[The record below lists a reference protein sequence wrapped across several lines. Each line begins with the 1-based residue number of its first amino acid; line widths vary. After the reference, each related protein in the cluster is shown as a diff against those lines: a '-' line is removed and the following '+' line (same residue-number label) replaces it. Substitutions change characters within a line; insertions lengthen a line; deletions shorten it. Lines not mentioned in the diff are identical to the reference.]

1 MLSINTL
8 KNKCFFL
15 LLSSLTLLVGCN
27 NDKSLNFDPQFNG
40 VSVACK
46 QPLHQQPSWTLE
58 QFWFY
63 VSDIQVK
70 SGGKWQSLSMVNTPW
85 QQSNVA
91 LIGMHCN
98 ESNDNNWTIS
108 SEHSKLLSSATTL
121 KFKIAVPFVKN
132 HQNPLKAQGIYD
144 NANMFWTWQQGYKSL
159 RFDLSSSEG
168 ESWAFHVGAIGCQ
181 SPSVLRAPKNQCRQP
196 NVIDITVTD
205 FDVNIPLT
213 IELAHIL
220 TGIEPSLENR
230 CLSMPTQTICQS
242 LITNMNNS
250 KRPVFVQ
257 LGLINE

>member
-1 MLSINTL
+1 MLIINTL
-8 KNKCFFL
+8 KIKCFIL
-15 LLSSLTLLVGCN
+15 LLFGFIFLVGCN
-27 NDKSLNFDPQFNG
+27 SEKSLNFDPLFNG
-40 VSVACK
+40 VSVVCEEG
-46 QPLHQQPSWTLE
+46 LHQQSSWKLD
-58 QFWFY
+58 QIWLY

-70 SGGKWQSLSMVNTPW
+70 LDDKWQSLLMKNSPW
-85 QQSNVA
+85 QQNNVA

-98 ESNDNNWTIS
+98 ENNDNNWTIS

-121 KFKIAVPFVKN
+121 KFKIAVPFVQN

-181 SPSVLRAPKNQCRQP
+181 SPSVLRAPKEQCRQP
-196 NVIDITVTD
+196 NIIDITVTD

-213 IELAHIL
+213 IELANIL
-220 TGIEPSLENR
+220 TGIEPSHENR

-242 LITNMNNS
+242 LITNMSNS

-257 LGLINE
+257 LGSTNE